1 MFRRYFHD
9 IIIAVEAITANKVKS
24 VLTALG
30 IIFGVAA
37 VISMLAIGQGAQKE
51 ILDQIKLVGVNNII
65 VEPIID
71 QSSSSSSSSSS
82 DEGNKETKKFSDG
95 LNLLD
100 VEAIKEVIPTVKAVS
115 SEIQLNSF
123 VQHNQIRRPTVL
135 MGVSPSY
142 FSLFNLSLE
151 RGDLFN
157 TIHEESGQAVCV
169 IGANVAALLFPA
181 ENSLG
186 QYIKVGHNWLRII
199 GILRQ
204 RDVVVASSS
213 AGLGISNTNDEVFIP
228 SKTMLI
234 RYLNRAIANRKM
246 GEVSSGMQV
255 FMGRGMMISS
265 SLTTGSESGT
275 TEAVNYNQ
283 LDKLVVQ
290 VNKTEELKTTTE
302 IMTRMLMRRHNGVAD
317 FKITVPE
324 LLLKQEQRT
333 KDIFN
338 IVLGAIAGISLIVG
352 GIGIMNIMLA
362 SVMERIREIGTR
374 QAIGASR
381 KDIVFQFLSESTLIS
396 IVGGLI
402 GVVLGIILSAMITQ
416 FANIKTIVTPFSVII
431 AFGVSA
437 AVGIIFGYLPAKRAS
452 EHDPVESL
460 RA

>member
-1 MFRRYFHD
+1 MFRRYLHD
-9 IIIAVEAITANKVKS
+9 MIIAVEAIMANKLKS

-65 VEPIID
+65 IEPIID
-71 QSSSSSSSSSS
+71 QSSSSTSE
-82 DEGNKETKKFSDG
+82 EGKKESKKFSNG

-100 VEAIKEVIPTVKAVS
+100 VKAIQEVIPTVKAVS
-115 SEIQLNSF
+115 SEVQLNSF

-142 FSLFNLSLE
+142 FTLFNLTLE
-151 RGDLFN
+151 KGDLFN
-157 TIHEESGQAVCV
+157 SIHEQTGQAVCV
-169 IGANVAALLFPA
+169 IGSNVAALLFPA
-181 ENSLG
+181 EDPLD
-186 QYIKVGHNWLRII
+186 QFIKVGHNWLRVI
-199 GILRQ
+199 GILNQ
-204 RDVVVASSS
+204 REVMIASSS
-213 AGLGISNTNDEVFIP
+213 AGLGISNTNDEVFVP

-246 GEVSSGMQV
+246 GEVSTNIQMFGG
-255 FMGRGMMISS
+255 MGRGMMMATSI
-265 SLTTGSESGT
+265 TTGSDQGT
-275 TEAVNYNQ
+275 TENVNYNQ
-283 LDKLVVQ
+283 LDKVVVQ
-290 VNKTEELKTTTE
+290 VNETAELKTTTE
-302 IMTRMLMRRHNGVAD
+302 IMTRMLIRRHNGVAD

-324 LLLKQEQRT
+324 LLLKQQQRA

-338 IVLGAIAGISLIVG
+338 IVLGAIASISLIVG

-381 KDIVFQFLSESTLIS
+381 KDIIVQFLSESTLIS

-402 GVVLGIILSAMITQ
+402 GVVLGIILSGLITQ
-416 FANIKTIVTPFSVII
+416 FADIKTIVKPFSVVI

-460 RA
+460 RAS

>member
-1 MFRRYFHD
+1 M
-9 IIIAVEAITANKVKS
+9 ANKLKS

-65 VEPIID
+65 ISPIVD
-71 QSSSSSSSSSS
+71 VASASTSEEDSK
-82 DEGNKETKKFSDG
+82 KESKKFSSG

-100 VEAIKEVIPTVKAVS
+100 VRAIESILPTVKQVS

-135 MGVSPSY
+135 MGVNPSY

-151 RGDLFN
+151 KGDLFGP
-157 TIHEESGQAVCV
+157 IHEQTGQSVCV
-169 IGANVAALLFPA
+169 IGSSVATLLFPA
-181 ENSLG
+181 ENPLG
-186 QYIKVGHNWLRII
+186 QFLKVGHNWLRII
-199 GILRQ
+199 GVLEK
-204 RDVVVASSS
+204 RDVVVSSSS
-213 AGLGISNTNDEVFIP
+213 AGLGISNTNDQVFVP
-228 SKTMLI
+228 SKTMLV
-234 RYLNRAIANRKM
+234 RYLNRAIMNLKM
-246 GEVSSGMQV
+246 GEVSTSMRFFGG
-255 FMGRGMMISS
+255 GRGMSIARSM
-265 SLTTGSESGT
+265 TTGSDQGT
-275 TEAVNYNQ
+275 SVETNYNQ
-283 LDKLVVQ
+283 LDKIIIQ
-290 VNKTEELKTTTE
+290 VKETEDLQSTTE
-302 IMTRMLMRRHNGVAD
+302 ILTRMLMRRHNGVAD

-324 LLLKQEQRT
+324 LLLKQQQRT

-338 IVLGAIAGISLIVG
+338 IVLGAIASISLIVG

-381 KDIVFQFLSESTLIS
+381 KDIIVQFLSESTLIS

-402 GVVLGIILSAMITQ
+402 GVILGFILAKLIME
-416 FANIKTIVTPFSVII
+416 FADILTIVTPFSVLV

-452 EHDPVESL
+452 EQDPVESL
-460 RA
+460 RAS

>member
-9 IIIAVEAITANKVKS
+9 IIIAVEAIMANKLKS

-65 VEPIID
+65 ISPIVD
-71 QSSSSSSSSSS
+71 VASASTSEEDSK
-82 DEGNKETKKFSDG
+82 KESRKFSAG

-100 VEAIKEVIPTVKAVS
+100 VRAIESILPTVKQVS

-135 MGVSPSY
+135 MGVNPSY

-151 RGDLFN
+151 KGDLFGP
-157 TIHEESGQAVCV
+157 IHEQTGQSVCV
-169 IGANVAALLFPA
+169 IGSSVATLLFPA
-181 ENSLG
+181 ENPLG
-186 QYIKVGHNWLRII
+186 QFLKVGHNWLRII
-199 GILRQ
+199 GVLEK
-204 RDVVVASSS
+204 RDVLVSSSS
-213 AGLGISNTNDEVFIP
+213 AGLGISNTNDQVFVP
-228 SKTMLI
+228 SKTMLV
-234 RYLNRAIANRKM
+234 RYLNRAIMNLKM
-246 GEVSSGMQV
+246 GEVSTSMRIFGG
-255 FMGRGMMISS
+255 GRGMTIARSM
-265 SLTTGSESGT
+265 TTGSDQGT
-275 TEAVNYNQ
+275 SVETNYNQ
-283 LDKLVVQ
+283 LDKIIIQ
-290 VNKTEELKTTTE
+290 VNETEDLQSTTE
-302 IMTRMLMRRHNGVAD
+302 ILTRMLIRRHNGVAD

-324 LLLKQEQRT
+324 LLLKQQQRT

-338 IVLGAIAGISLIVG
+338 IVLGAIASISLIVG

-381 KDIVFQFLSESTLIS
+381 KDIIVQFLSESTLIS

-402 GVVLGIILSAMITQ
+402 GVILGFILAKLIME
-416 FANIKTIVTPFSVII
+416 FADILTIVTPFSVLV

-452 EHDPVESL
+452 EQDPVESL
-460 RA
+460 RAS

>member
-9 IIIAVEAITANKVKS
+9 IIIAVEAIMANKLKS

-65 VEPIID
+65 ISPIVD
-71 QSSSSSSSSSS
+71 VASASTSEEDSK
-82 DEGNKETKKFSDG
+82 KESKKFSAG

-100 VEAIKEVIPTVKAVS
+100 VRAIEAVLPTVKQVS

-135 MGVSPSY
+135 MGVNPSY

-151 RGDLFN
+151 KGDLFGP
-157 TIHEESGQAVCV
+157 IHEQTGQSVCV
-169 IGANVAALLFPA
+169 IGASVATLLFPA
-181 ENSLG
+181 ENPLG
-186 QYIKVGHNWLRII
+186 QFLKVGHNWLRII
-199 GILRQ
+199 GVLEK
-204 RDVVVASSS
+204 RDVVVSSSS
-213 AGLGISNTNDEVFIP
+213 AGLGISNTNDQVFVP
-228 SKTMLI
+228 TKTMLV
-234 RYLNRAIANRKM
+234 RYLNRAIMNLKM
-246 GEVSSGMQV
+246 GEVSSTMRFFGG
-255 FMGRGMMISS
+255 GRGMSIARTM
-265 SLTTGSESGT
+265 TTGSDQGT
-275 TEAVNYNQ
+275 SVETNYNQ
-283 LDKLVVQ
+283 LDKIIIQ
-290 VNKTEELKTTTE
+290 VNETEDLQSTTE
-302 IMTRMLMRRHNGVAD
+302 ILTRMLMRRHNGVAD

-324 LLLKQEQRT
+324 LLLKQQQRT

-338 IVLGAIAGISLIVG
+338 IVLGAIASISLIVG

-381 KDIVFQFLSESTLIS
+381 KDIIVQFLSESTLIS
-396 IVGGLI
+396 IVGGMI
-402 GVVLGIILSAMITQ
+402 GVILGFILAKLIME
-416 FANIKTIVTPFSVII
+416 FADILTIVTPFSVLV

-452 EHDPVESL
+452 EQDPVESL
-460 RA
+460 RAS

>member
-1 MFRRYFHD
+1 M
-9 IIIAVEAITANKVKS
+9 ANKLKS

-65 VEPIID
+65 IEPIID
-71 QSSSSSSSSSS
+71 QSSSGTSE
-82 DEGNKETKKFSDG
+82 EGKKESKKFSNG

-100 VEAIKEVIPTVKAVS
+100 VQAILEVIPTVKAVS

-123 VQHNQIRRPTVL
+123 VQHDQIRRPTVL
-135 MGVSPSY
+135 LGVSPSY
-142 FSLFNLSLE
+142 FDLFNLDLE
-151 RGDLFN
+151 KGDLFN
-157 TIHEESGQAVCV
+157 LIHEETGQAVCIV
-169 IGANVAALLFPA
+169 GSNVAALLFPA
-181 ENSLG
+181 ENPLG
-186 QYIKVGHNWLRII
+186 QFVKVGHNWLRVI
-199 GILRQ
+199 GVLNQ
-204 RDVVVASSS
+204 RDVVIASSS
-213 AGLGISNTNDEVFIP
+213 AGLGISNTNDQVFIP
-228 SKTMLI
+228 SRTMLI
-234 RYLNRAIANRKM
+234 RYMNRAIANRKM
-246 GEVSSGMQV
+246 GEVSSSVQMFGG
-255 FMGRGMMISS
+255 MGRGMMIATSI
-265 SLTTGSESGT
+265 TTGSDQGT
-275 TEAVNYNQ
+275 TENVNYHQ
-283 LDKLVVQ
+283 LDKIVVQ
-290 VNKTEELKTTTE
+290 VRETQDLKTTTE

-324 LLLKQEQRT
+324 LLLKQEQRA

-338 IVLGAIAGISLIVG
+338 IVLGAIASISLIVG

-381 KDIVFQFLSESTLIS
+381 KDIVVQFLAESTLIS

-402 GVVLGIILSAMITQ
+402 GVVLGIILSALITH
-416 FANIKTIVTPFSVII
+416 FAEIKTIVKPFSVLV

-452 EHDPVESL
+452 EQDPVESL
-460 RA
+460 RAS